1 MKAKIIDKKIVLKG
15 QTICCGDKNAQTII
29 IEAPLAVDGVS
40 LASLPVY
47 VKTENAL
54 GQKCKTRLTSSA
66 SEDCLLIEWK
76 LGAEATCVSGSLK
89 CQIVFES
96 SSGELVMHTKIFTL
110 EVQSSVSENGPKA
123 IPEYNHIT
131 QMQNE
136 LVKILELEPLK
147 KGDAVSLLEN
157 DANYLTKEQ
166 AEELFASAEVMGIS
180 KIEKTKSEGLVD
192 TYTIFYTNGST
203 TYFNVTNG
211 EKGEK
216 GDKGEQGIQGEKG
229 EKGDKGEQGI
239 QGEKGEKGDKGEQG
253 IQGEKGEKGDKGE
266 QGIQGEKGEKGVSVH
281 SIATGESFQSADG
294 AKTYTPISVRL
305 DDNVTEAVFNV
316 EAVNGAGQ
324 KGEKG
329 DKGDKGEQGVGISN
343 VEAGDSFEQD
353 GYTVTPIN
361 VTLSNNEGKFFY
373 VEAKNGE
380 QGVKGEQGEK
390 GVGILKIE
398 KTSTSGLVD
407 TYTITYTNN
416 TTSTFTVTNGA
427 SGSASSGGAG
437 LSYKEIALSDM
448 YSSTSATTN
457 TKITGT
463 IYIKAWLPDTEEIT
477 DFASLVAVMNK
488 LAGGTAVNSCVY
500 PAWGYAKTSSSGG
513 ANVRIMYVSPKSD
526 GSLQLLAL
534 KENVNDSTNNTME
547 YFSLATAVTGAVE
560 VTTLIEGGSSSGG
573 SSGEST
579 GGSNTGT
586 GGGGTIEEKL
596 DDIITGRLPIQRLAV
611 GRKTTSGETE
621 TTEEVGA
628 IEYNENNAAV
638 TVNGETIL
646 LDASTDTDTSH
657 IQVGST
663 YTEVYSGNGRVNIEA
678 GGGIA
683 LYSNKNDSARI
694 ELDATN
700 DSENGE
706 LILSA
711 DNINIKGN
719 VDFTEATVTGLN
731 LGGGTLA
738 IEVEEL
744 PTENIDSSKIYVL
757 STAENKEVYYHFEM
771 GYFTLKDLVTT
782 QMGIQPEINYYV
794 VKELPASP
802 LTTDLETF
810 SIVHCYIY
818 NDVAYVYGNAG
829 TGDTWLPISAIISQ
843 TLEGVTV
850 ADKGRTQ
857 NIATENSDI
866 AMYVYYEEVK
876 KLYVYSNGQWV
887 EVSNSKSNKYILNL
901 FGKSGTLTDEQYQ
914 ALKDNFSNV
923 TVLYCHEEGGIFA
936 SPITLTIQGSF
947 ACTFLIGF
955 IEYTI
960 AITSD
965 KTWVVEQNDFKKGVV
980 TTTGIAQTIESE
992 KTFHNMVTFKDTVD
1006 FTNANVTGLTG
1017 IKAKEKI
1024 NLTTLQSF
1032 CESTYDSY
1040 EGGLVSMYC
1049 KNAEVITPELNE
1061 VVSTVLR
1068 IGCSPLSNGAY
1079 EVYNKVTHNALSDD
1093 GTTLYI
1099 YEYLLRI
1106 GYDIV
1111 VLDKTTTAINLA
1123 DGTSTKTTESFG
1135 DRVIDVY
1142 FDFYFYN

>member
-15 QTICCGDKNAQTII
+15 QTICCGDKNAQTIV

-216 GDKGEQGIQGEKG
+216 GDTGEQGIQGEKG
-229 EKGDKGEQGI
+229 DKGDKGEQGI
-239 QGEKGEKGDKGEQG
+239 QGEKGEKGDKG
-253 IQGEKGEKGDKGE
+253 D

-281 SIATGESFQSADG
+281 SIAAGESFQSTDG

-329 DKGDKGEQGVGISN
+329 DKGDKGDQGVGISN

-361 VTLSNNEGKFFY
+361 VTLSNNEGSFFY

-380 QGVKGEQGEK
+380 QGEN

-407 TYTITYTNN
+407 TYTITYTDN

-457 TKITGT
+457 TQITGA

-500 PAWGYAKTSSSGG
+500 PAWGYAKTSSSGV

-560 VTTLIEGGSSSGG
+560 VTTLIEGGSSSGS

-611 GRKTTSGETE
+611 GRKITEGETE

-628 IEYNENNAAV
+628 IEYNEDNAAV

-646 LDASTDTDTSH
+646 LDASTDTNTSH

-663 YTEVYSGNGRVNIEA
+663 YTEVYSQNGRVHIES
-678 GGGIA
+678 GDGIS

-719 VDFTEATVTGLN
+719 VDFTNATVTGLN
-731 LGGGTLA
+731 LGGETLP

-757 STAENKEVYYHFEM
+757 NEKGVEVYMHDGTQRMSLSALLAELGGAAYYYIVDELPTVGELSDINNGIMYCYIFNDIPYVYVDLGEGASWTTVSAYTGGEFPDKGVTENIVTETEM
-771 GYFTLKDLVTT
+771 GL
-782 QMGIQPEINYYV
+782 
-794 VKELPASP
+794 
-802 LTTDLETF
+802 
-810 SIVHCYIY
+810 
-818 NDVAYVYGNAG
+818 
-829 TGDTWLPISAIISQ
+829 
-843 TLEGVTV
+843 
-850 ADKGRTQ
+850 
-857 NIATENSDI
+857 
-866 AMYVYYEEVK
+866 YVYYEDYK
-876 KLYVYSNGQWV
+876 KFYLYSNEQWV
-887 EVSNSKSNKYILNL
+887 QITDSKSNTYILSL
-901 FGKSGTLTDEQYQ
+901 SGTSGTLTDEQYQ
-914 ALKDNFSNV
+914 ALKDNFPNV
-923 TVLYCHEEGGIFA
+923 TVLYCYEDEFYAIPIRSTTQGYFFGSVVLNFTEHLITI
-936 SPITLTIQGSF
+936 SPQ
-947 ACTFLIGF
+947 
-955 IEYTI
+955 
-960 AITSD
+960 
-965 KTWVVEQNDFKKGVV
+965 KMWVKENNNFSKNVV
-980 TTTGIAQTIESE
+980 TTTGAEQTINSA
-992 KTFHNMVTFKDTVD
+992 KIFNDTVTFNGAVD

-1024 NLTTLQSF
+1024 NLPTLQSF
-1032 CESTYDSY
+1032 CKSTYDSY

>member
-15 QTICCGDKNAQTII
+15 QTICCGDKNAQTIV
-29 IEAPLAVDGVS
+29 IEAPFAVDGVS

-239 QGEKGEKGDKGEQG
+239 QGENGEKGDKGEQG

-281 SIATGESFQSADG
+281 SIAAGESFQSADG
-294 AKTYTPISVRL
+294 AKTYTPIRVRL

-361 VTLSNNEGKFFY
+361 VTLSNNEGKLFY

-380 QGVKGEQGEK
+380 QGIQGEQGEQ
-390 GVGILKIE
+390 GVGISKIE
-398 KTSTSGLVD
+398 KTSTAGLVD
-407 TYTITYTNN
+407 TYTITYTDN

-427 SGSASSGGAG
+427 NGSGSGSVVLPDNVAEYDGATSSGEIIVSDETSNKIKTSAIKIAKSRVTTANTGETTGDGMWGSNVRSTDEEMPTSRAVCEALRG
-437 LSYKEIALSDM
+437 TFDYFVAIGETQADRTEIAENEVVIGDPSFLMKAAVRGSQKFLTND
-448 YSSTSATTN
+448 YDFRQEGKPIDDTHIPTTKVVKTIVDDAIAT
-457 TKITGT
+457 
-463 IYIKAWLPDTEEIT
+463 
-477 DFASLVAVMNK
+477 
-488 LAGGTAVNSCVY
+488 
-500 PAWGYAKTSSSGG
+500 
-513 ANVRIMYVSPKSD
+513 
-526 GSLQLLAL
+526 
-534 KENVNDSTNNTME
+534 
-547 YFSLATAVTGAVE
+547 
-560 VTTLIEGGSSSGG
+560 SGG
-573 SSGEST
+573 SS

-611 GRKTTSGETE
+611 GRKITEGETE

-628 IEYNENNAAV
+628 IEYNETNSQLDVKGEIIYIDSTREGEQGTDNAAI
-638 TVNGETIL
+638 TL
-646 LDASTDTDTSH
+646 S
-657 IQVGST
+657 
-663 YTEVYSGNGRVNIEA
+663 SGCVNIA
-678 GGGIA
+678 
-683 LYSNKNDSARI
+683 
-694 ELDATN
+694 
-700 DSENGE
+700 
-706 LILSA
+706 A
-711 DNINIKGN
+711 DEQINITAREGGTTYFNGKVSFQGAE
-719 VDFTEATVTGLN
+719 VIGLPKN
-731 LGGGTLA
+731 SGSSGGTLA
-738 IEVEEL
+738 NEVEEL
-744 PTENIDSSKIYVL
+744 PTENIDSSRIYLL
-757 STAENKEVYYHFEM
+757 STAENAEVYYLFEV
-771 GYFTLKDLVTT
+771 GYFTLKDLVTI

-794 VKELPASP
+794 VKELPTSP
-802 LTTDLETF
+802 LTSDLATF
-810 SIVHCYIY
+810 SSINCYIY
-818 NDVAYVYGNAG
+818 NDIAYVYGNAG
-829 TGDTWLPISAIISQ
+829 AGNMWLTVSTLISQ
-843 TLEGVTV
+843 ISGTTV
-850 ADKGRTQ
+850 IDKGRTP
-857 NIATENSDI
+857 NIATENNGFG
-866 AMYVYYEEVK
+866 MYVYYEEVK
-876 KLYVYSNGQWV
+876 KLCIYSNQEWV

-901 FGKSGTLTDEQYQ
+901 FGESGTLTDEQYQ

-923 TVLYCHEEGGIFA
+923 TVLYCHEDGIFA
-936 SPITLTIQGSF
+936 LPITVITQGYFAGSF
-947 ACTFLIGF
+947 VIGF
-955 IEYTI
+955 TEYTI
-960 AITSD
+960 TISPA
-965 KTWVVEQNDFKKGVV
+965 KVWVVEQNNFKKGVV
-980 TTTGIAQTIESE
+980 TTTGVEQTIESE
-992 KTFHNMVTFKDTVD
+992 KIFNSTVTFNATVD

-1017 IKAKEKI
+1017 IKAKRKI
-1024 NLTTLQSF
+1024 NLPTLQSF
-1032 CESTYDSY
+1032 CKSTYDSY

-1135 DRVIDVY
+1135 HKVIDVY

>member
-1 MKAKIIDKKIVLKG
+1 LKAKIIDKKIVLKG
-15 QTICCGDKNAQTII
+15 QTICCGDKNAQTIV

-40 LASLPVY
+40 LESLPVY

-211 EKGEK
+211 
-216 GDKGEQGIQGEKG
+216 
-229 EKGDKGEQGI
+229 DKGEQGI

-294 AKTYTPISVRL
+294 TKTYTPIYVRL

-329 DKGDKGEQGVGISN
+329 DKGDKGDQGVGISN

-380 QGVKGEQGEK
+380 QGIQGEQGEK

-398 KTSTSGLVD
+398 KTSTAGLVD

-437 LSYKEIALSDM
+437 LSYKKIKLSDM

-457 TKITGT
+457 TKIMGT

-560 VTTLIEGGSSSGG
+560 VTTLIEGGSSSGE
-573 SSGEST
+573 SS
-579 GGSNTGT
+579 GGSNTGA

-611 GRKTTSGETE
+611 GRKITEGETE
-621 TTEEVGA
+621 TIEEVGA
-628 IEYNENNAAV
+628 IEYSEDNAAV

-663 YTEVYSGNGRVNIEA
+663 YTEVYSQNGRVNVEA

-744 PTENIDSSKIYVL
+744 PTENIDDSKIYIL
-757 STAENKEVYYHFEM
+757 NEIKNAEVYYFDGEK
-771 GYFTLKDLVTT
+771 YNTLSAVILDIVGVTP
-782 QMGIQPEINYYV
+782 IINHYV
-794 VKELPASP
+794 VNELPTNAEI
-802 LTTDLETF
+802 TDLQTF
-810 SIVHCYIY
+810 SVVNCYIF
-818 NDVAYVYGNAG
+818 NNVTYVYGNAG
-829 TGDTWLPISAIISQ
+829 SGNMWLTVSAIFAQ
-843 TLEGVTV
+843 MGTPTE
-850 ADKGRTQ
+850 DKGRVYDLT
-857 NIATENSDI
+857 NASVEVGL
-866 AMYVYYEEVK
+866 YVYYEEFRK
-876 KLYVYSNGQWV
+876 FYLYSNSEWKEIGG
-887 EVSNSKSNKYILNL
+887 STSDKYVLSLSGN
-901 FGKSGTLTDEQYQ
+901 GGTLTDEQYQ
-914 ALKDNFSNV
+914 GLVDNFPNIVIIV
-923 TVLYCHEEGGIFA
+923 TKGEQ
-936 SPITLTIQGSF
+936 TIVFNTIGTAEGSF
-947 ACTFLIGF
+947 IATFSAG
-955 IEYTI
+955 TI
-960 AITSD
+960 LQNLYIFPNKNWSYSQENFSSDYVSKSGTNDIWANNTFNSSNIFSETSS
-965 KTWVVEQNDFKKGVV
+965 VEFKG
-980 TTTGIAQTIESE
+980 
-992 KTFHNMVTFKDTVD
+992 TVD

-1024 NLTTLQSF
+1024 NLPTLQSF
-1032 CESTYDSY
+1032 CKSTYDSY

-1068 IGCSPLSNGAY
+1068 MGCSPLSNGAY